1 MGSEFDS
8 QTEFSKPEKKTKN
21 TYHTKW
27 REKIFKKEVQTKTKD
42 SIKAQTIN
50 EGVMKEEEDR
60 REDHQLLE
68 VKTLTEE
75 IIKMIKTNL
84 TKVAEILNMKMV
96 QKDSKQISRIIKV
109 DIRKLNSHQDQ
120 LSLS

>member
-1 MGSEFDS
+1 
-8 QTEFSKPEKKTKN
+8 
-21 TYHTKW
+21 
-27 REKIFKKEVQTKTKD
+27 
-42 SIKAQTIN
+42 
-50 EGVMKEEEDR
+50 MKEEEDR

-68 VKTLTEE
+68 FNTLTEE

-109 DIRKLNSHQDQ
+109 DIRNLNSHQDQ

>member
-1 MGSEFDS
+1 
-8 QTEFSKPEKKTKN
+8 
-21 TYHTKW
+21 
-27 REKIFKKEVQTKTKD
+27 
-42 SIKAQTIN
+42 
-50 EGVMKEEEDR
+50 MKEEEDR

-68 VKTLTEE
+68 VKTFTEE

-84 TKVAEILNMKMV
+84 TKVAEISNMKMV

-109 DIRKLNSHQDQ
+109 DIRNLNSHQDQ

>member
-1 MGSEFDS
+1 
-8 QTEFSKPEKKTKN
+8 
-21 TYHTKW
+21 
-27 REKIFKKEVQTKTKD
+27 
-42 SIKAQTIN
+42 
-50 EGVMKEEEDR
+50 MKEEEDR

-68 VKTLTEE
+68 AKTLTEE

-109 DIRKLNSHQDQ
+109 DIRELNSHQDQ

>member
-1 MGSEFDS
+1 
-8 QTEFSKPEKKTKN
+8 
-21 TYHTKW
+21 
-27 REKIFKKEVQTKTKD
+27 
-42 SIKAQTIN
+42 
-50 EGVMKEEEDR
+50 MKEEEDR
-60 REDHQLLE
+60 KEDHQLLE

-109 DIRKLNSHQDQ
+109 DIRNLNSHQDQ

>member
-1 MGSEFDS
+1 
-8 QTEFSKPEKKTKN
+8 
-21 TYHTKW
+21 
-27 REKIFKKEVQTKTKD
+27 
-42 SIKAQTIN
+42 
-50 EGVMKEEEDR
+50 MKEEEDR

-109 DIRKLNSHQDQ
+109 DIRNLNSHQDQ

>member
-1 MGSEFDS
+1 
-8 QTEFSKPEKKTKN
+8 
-21 TYHTKW
+21 
-27 REKIFKKEVQTKTKD
+27 
-42 SIKAQTIN
+42 
-50 EGVMKEEEDR
+50 MKEEEDR
-60 REDHQLLE
+60 KEDHQLLE

-109 DIRKLNSHQDQ
+109 DIRELNSHQDQ

>member
-1 MGSEFDS
+1 
-8 QTEFSKPEKKTKN
+8 
-21 TYHTKW
+21 
-27 REKIFKKEVQTKTKD
+27 
-42 SIKAQTIN
+42 
-50 EGVMKEEEDR
+50 MKEEEDR

-68 VKTLTEE
+68 VKTFTEE

-109 DIRKLNSHQDQ
+109 DIRNLNSHQDQ

>member
-1 MGSEFDS
+1 
-8 QTEFSKPEKKTKN
+8 
-21 TYHTKW
+21 
-27 REKIFKKEVQTKTKD
+27 
-42 SIKAQTIN
+42 
-50 EGVMKEEEDR
+50 MKEEEDR

-84 TKVAEILNMKMV
+84 TKVAEISNMKMV

>member
-1 MGSEFDS
+1 
-8 QTEFSKPEKKTKN
+8 
-21 TYHTKW
+21 
-27 REKIFKKEVQTKTKD
+27 
-42 SIKAQTIN
+42 
-50 EGVMKEEEDR
+50 MKEEEDR

-84 TKVAEILNMKMV
+84 TKVAEISNMKMV
-96 QKDSKQISRIIKV
+96 QKDSKQISRIIKA
-109 DIRKLNSHQDQ
+109 DIRNLNSHQDQ

>member
-1 MGSEFDS
+1 
-8 QTEFSKPEKKTKN
+8 
-21 TYHTKW
+21 
-27 REKIFKKEVQTKTKD
+27 
-42 SIKAQTIN
+42 
-50 EGVMKEEEDR
+50 MKEQEDR

-109 DIRKLNSHQDQ
+109 DIRNLNSHQDQ

>member
-1 MGSEFDS
+1 
-8 QTEFSKPEKKTKN
+8 
-21 TYHTKW
+21 
-27 REKIFKKEVQTKTKD
+27 
-42 SIKAQTIN
+42 
-50 EGVMKEEEDR
+50 MKEEEDR

-109 DIRKLNSHQDQ
+109 DIRELNSHQDQ

>member
-1 MGSEFDS
+1 
-8 QTEFSKPEKKTKN
+8 
-21 TYHTKW
+21 
-27 REKIFKKEVQTKTKD
+27 
-42 SIKAQTIN
+42 
-50 EGVMKEEEDR
+50 MKEEEDR
-60 REDHQLLE
+60 RQDHQLLE

-84 TKVAEILNMKMV
+84 TKVAEISNMKMV

-109 DIRKLNSHQDQ
+109 DIRNLNSHQDQ

>member
-1 MGSEFDS
+1 
-8 QTEFSKPEKKTKN
+8 
-21 TYHTKW
+21 
-27 REKIFKKEVQTKTKD
+27 
-42 SIKAQTIN
+42 
-50 EGVMKEEEDR
+50 MKEEEDR

-68 VKTLTEE
+68 VNTLTEE

-84 TKVAEILNMKMV
+84 TKVAEISNMKMV

-109 DIRKLNSHQDQ
+109 DIRNLNSHQDQ

>member
-1 MGSEFDS
+1 
-8 QTEFSKPEKKTKN
+8 
-21 TYHTKW
+21 
-27 REKIFKKEVQTKTKD
+27 
-42 SIKAQTIN
+42 
-50 EGVMKEEEDR
+50 MKEEEDR

>member
-1 MGSEFDS
+1 
-8 QTEFSKPEKKTKN
+8 
-21 TYHTKW
+21 
-27 REKIFKKEVQTKTKD
+27 
-42 SIKAQTIN
+42 
-50 EGVMKEEEDR
+50 MKEEEDR

-84 TKVAEILNMKMV
+84 TKVAEISNMKMV

-109 DIRKLNSHQDQ
+109 DIRNLNSHQDQ